1 MKHTSPF
8 IVFAAIL
15 LTCFSSC
22 NKCYTCDFGKGD
34 VREYCS
40 KDFPDKNEGLKLT
53 IDAYEEQGYKCN
65 QK

>member
-1 MKHTSPF
+1 MKHTSLF
-8 IVFAAIL
+8 IIFAAII

-22 NKCYTCDFGKGD
+22 SKCYTCDFGKND

-40 KDFPDKNEGLKLT
+40 KDFPDKTEGLKLT
-53 IDAYEEQGYKCN
+53 IDAYEEQGYKCT